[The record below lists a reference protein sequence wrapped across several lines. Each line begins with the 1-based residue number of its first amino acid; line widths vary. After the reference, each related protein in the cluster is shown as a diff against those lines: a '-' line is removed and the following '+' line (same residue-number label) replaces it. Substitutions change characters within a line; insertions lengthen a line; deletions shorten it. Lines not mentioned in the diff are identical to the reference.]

1 MKKALLLLLS
11 FILCIGIT
19 ACGSS
24 DNSGEPEVV
33 KIEKTVDAVA
43 SELGFSE
50 EKEYKAFEM
59 IGANDGAGYGDYEIY
74 IYDENSDAYTDV
86 TGSGYDMGFGV
97 IQSTAANSGVVLIY
111 SGDGEA
117 DQTIIDNFNAI
128 EFE

>member
-1 MKKALLLLLS
+1 MKKTLLLLLS
-11 FILCIGIT
+11 LILCIGIT

-43 SELGFSE
+43 SELGFSG
-50 EKEYKAFEM
+50 EKGYKAFEM

-74 IYDENSDAYTDV
+74 IYDENSDAYADI
-86 TGSGYDMGFGV
+86 TGDGYDMGFGV
-97 IQSTAANSGVVLIY
+97 IQSTAANDGVVLIY

-117 DQTIIDNFNAI
+117 DQTIIDKFNTI
-128 EFE
+128 EFK